1 MVPGVQIVIQS
12 PSPPNAPAVP
22 IQSPS
27 PPNAPA
33 VPGAQPMCTRCT
45 RPSVF
50 PPISTTLVYY
60 FFRFKYSQKK
70 DRGGVWETTVY
81 YFILFV
87 SVPRAQIAADPA
99 PAADPPPL
107 HGLSSP
113 PHDLRSPPPLL
124 PGDGGSSEHL
134 AWPRCR
140 LPAGRASGSA
150 GGSPI
155 VGDRVGV
162 MERRRHLIHDALL
175 WPRAAN

>member
-1 MVPGVQIVIQS
+1 MVPGVQI
-12 PSPPNAPAVP
+12 A

-50 PPISTTLVYY
+50 PPVSTTLVYY

-70 DRGGVWETTVY
+70 IDRGGVWEATVY

-87 SVPRAQIAADPA
+87 SVARAQIAADPA

-107 HGLSSP
+107 HGLSLP

-124 PGDGGSSEHL
+124 PSDGGSSEHL

-162 MERRRHLIHDALL
+162 MERRRHLIHDALF